1 PLLHKARM
9 NLILQVINLLREI
22 KLWSS
27 GLNIMLLTKR
37 NPPPSELGRLGQ
49 RVEKQHRSTIVR
61 YVTANLLNRVI
72 CGQDRQNRVRRNDRR
87 LLEGVDRTNEH
98 VDRSQPVRLALALE
112 PDREP
117 VQVGLPSDGVP
128 FGELIENPGEGEPDL
143 ADHGD
148 QPERESVPGRS
159 QDPEPEEEAEDQESE
174 HDDDAVRTDQARR
187 DRDFSPEGLSS
198 FGQSAK
204 LGCLA
209 I

>member
-1 PLLHKARM
+1 M

-27 GLNIMLLTKR
+27 GVNIMLLTKR

-61 YVTANLLNRVI
+61 YVTANLLNWVI
-72 CGQDRQNRVRRNDRR
+72 RGQDRQNRVRRNDGR
-87 LLEGVDRTNEH
+87 LLEGVDRTDEH

-128 FGELIENPGEGEPDL
+128 FGELI
-143 ADHGD
+143 
-148 QPERESVPGRS
+148 
-159 QDPEPEEEAEDQESE
+159 
-174 HDDDAVRTDQARR
+174 
-187 DRDFSPEGLSS
+187 
-198 FGQSAK
+198 
-204 LGCLA
+204 
-209 I
+209 